1 MKKKDSEKQLGQRFC
16 LGLFLSKNIS
26 SFIIFEQ
33 LE

>member
-1 MKKKDSEKQLGQRFC
+1 MKKKDSEKQLAQRFC
-16 LGLFLSKNIS
+16 LGLFLSKKIS